1 MPLGQHTS
9 IAKTVEQG
17 TGCYYP
23 WGVTSYHEINPR
35 KTYELSIW
43 ILSTGNDLSNFFGFR
58 AFDKEFKRLSVI
70 SDNEY
75 SHNVTKPYFKR
86 SKNDATTWTR
96 WNGFVG
102 SCNPECTRKKFLSY
116 FSKGVNWKWPL
127 DCKYIQLTFGTC
139 YGDGDNQG
147 KTYFARP
154 QVTEYDTTIHW

>member
-1 MPLGQHTS
+1 MLLGRHTS

-23 WGVTSYHEINPR
+23 WGVTSYHEIDPG

-75 SHNVTKPYFKR
+75 SHNVTNPYFKR

-96 WNGFVG
+96 WNGFAG
-102 SCNPECTRKKFLSY
+102 SCSPEGTRKEFLSY
-116 FSKGVNWKWPL
+116 FSKGVNWEWPL